1 MIELLVT
8 VRAVT
13 CQAEGWT
20 MLGSL
25 RSLCS
30 QPLLRASRLNGVSL
44 IDGGPEQLPVQ
55 ARSEKMSNKGTG
67 MYQETTPVFLNGV
80 VLYKVISCSLRGV
93 FKCSFLARTQGQTEQ
108 PY

>member
-1 MIELLVT
+1 
-8 VRAVT
+8 
-13 CQAEGWT
+13 

-25 RSLCS
+25 RSLCGPIVVCCS

-67 MYQETTPVFLNGV
+67 MYQETTPIFLNGV
-80 VLYKVISCSLRGV
+80 VLYKVISCSLHGV